1 MTDVKN
7 EAPLIQL
14 TDAIVRRDGKNIL
27 EVDSF
32 VLHSGENIA
41 LLGPNGAGKST
52 FIRLITRE
60 DFPLYR
66 DNPPVLFR
74 GNDRTTLQETK
85 KARCCFLDDAGSDH
99 GSSSCEGHRCWR
111 SFRHARCS
119 SDVSRDS

>member
-41 LLGPNGAGKST
+41 LLGPNGAGKIYVHS
-52 FIRLITRE
+52 
-60 DFPLYR
+60 PY
-66 DNPPVLFR
+66 
-74 GNDRTTLQETK
+74 
-85 KARCCFLDDAGSDH
+85 
-99 GSSSCEGHRCWR
+99 
-111 SFRHARCS
+111 HARRFS
-119 SDVSRDS
+119 ALSRQPSHALPRE

>member
-41 LLGPNGAGKST
+41 LLGP
-52 FIRLITRE
+52 
-60 DFPLYR
+60 Y
-66 DNPPVLFR
+66 
-74 GNDRTTLQETK
+74 
-85 KARCCFLDDAGSDH
+85 
-99 GSSSCEGHRCWR
+99 
-111 SFRHARCS
+111 HARRFS
-119 SDVSRDS
+119 ALSRQPSRALPRE

>member
-74 GNDRTTLQETK
+74 GNDRSRFIFLRRTSLLAVFS
-85 KARCCFLDDAGSDH
+85 ARSVFL
-99 GSSSCEGHRCWR
+99 RCI
-111 SFRHARCS
+111 A
-119 SDVSRDS
+119 